1 MEQENR
7 FKVVGKGGKMLF
19 AGNIKECQAYLEA
32 YHQAL
37 ATHTKMKTNY
47 VFFGED
53 RVWEEI
59 DGNKYTLCEVKPFD
73 PEPWVLTSMYFPKL
87 TAEASMQLDSVL
99 LSIYEGDDKKAVAL
113 SRDALKKLI
122 SKLAE
127 FEQHLKDTGE

>member
-19 AGNIKECQAYLEA
+19 AGNIKECRAYLEA

-37 ATHTKMKTNY
+37 ATHTKMKTEVTLMGDDY
-47 VFFGED
+47 VYEVVD
-53 RVWEEI
+53 NNRHA
-59 DGNKYTLCEVKPFD
+59 LCEIKPFK
-73 PEPWVLTSMYFPKL
+73 PAPWVLTSMYFPKL

-122 SKLAE
+122 SKLTE